1 MNNYEN
7 NTIQKKIDEYFSSLE
22 PDYQYDSD
30 GNILTDKSGIPVLTE
45 RQPATLSSLAYAIGC
60 SSRQEF
66 EKIRKRR
73 VTKNIIERALLRL
86 EAYTERMLFD
96 KSASAGA
103 KFLLESD
110 FNRQTD
116 SESQSGGIVI
126 LADVNKEGDN

>member
-73 VTKNIIERALLRL
+73 ITKNIIERALLRL

>member
-7 NTIQKKIDEYFSSLE
+7 NIIQKKIDEYFSSLE

-30 GNILTDKSGIPVLTE
+30 GNIITDKSGIPVLTE

-73 VTKNIIERALLRL
+73 ITKNIIERALLRL

-103 KFLLESD
+103 KFLLEND